1 MAAPISDLASVIFHD
16 VAVYFSSEEWEILTD
31 WQKELYKNV
40 MREIHG
46 TLVALGYTIVN
57 RSTLLR
63 VKEKTEAWRRRDR
76 NKPSPTSTTSYPSV
90 KPDIY
95 LRIEREDTACPWTQ
109 QDSGC
114 PVFDPK
120 LSLWI
125 KQENVMFSDEE
136 QILEKEEGNKSLS
149 SSHIGSP
156 AVEPDLPQLM
166 KWEKDPSPAGQQNLA
181 ESLGAPGTAR
191 PSAQPEVPQENKQQ
205 ERPHLQTRCNSEGK
219 KCLSKPLLWLTP
231 RGRALQR
238 CRQGCRR
245 GKRPPSAWS

>member
-46 TLVALGYTIVN
+46 TLVAL
-57 RSTLLR
+57 
-63 VKEKTEAWRRRDR
+63 A
-76 NKPSPTSTTSYPSV
+76 TSYPSV